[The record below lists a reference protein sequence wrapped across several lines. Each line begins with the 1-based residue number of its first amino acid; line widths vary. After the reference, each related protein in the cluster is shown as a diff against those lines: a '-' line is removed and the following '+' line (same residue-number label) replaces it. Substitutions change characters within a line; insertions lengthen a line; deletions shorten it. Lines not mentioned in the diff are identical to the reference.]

1 MAIPEN
7 PPLAR
12 DRLLLVAAETF
23 VENGFKATSIRKI
36 CERANV
42 NVAMVHYYF
51 RSKEDL
57 YLAVLDFARQQE
69 HEQKQEMADEAS
81 AADHD
86 GGPQEMLRGAIKRLV
101 CNLLTPGPASL
112 RTRLLAWELMDPSPA
127 IGAIADKDIKP
138 EHRLFA
144 DLVRDITG
152 DALDDNAIQR
162 CVFSIIGQA
171 VFYANARRIHEI
183 ATPEITYD
191 PAGIDMIAEH
201 VYRFSMAAL
210 IGLGGRSGI
219 AGTSQIN
226 QDPS

>member
-1 MAIPEN
+1 MATSDN
-7 PPLAR
+7 VLLAR
-12 DRLLLVAAETF
+12 ERLLQIAAETF

-51 RSKEDL
+51 RSKEEL

-69 HEQKQEMADEAS
+69 R
-81 AADHD
+81 AAAIDPELS
-86 GGPQEMLRGAIKRLV
+86 GAEVEPREKLRVAIKGLV
-101 CNLLTPGPASL
+101 FNLLNPGPSSL

-127 IGAIADKDIKP
+127 IGTIADRDIKP
-138 EHRLFA
+138 EHRYFA
-144 DLVRDITG
+144 DMIRRITG
-152 DALDDNAIQR
+152 DALDDDAIQR

-191 PAGIDMIAEH
+191 ATGIDMIAEH
-201 VYRFSMAAL
+201 VYLFSMAAL
-210 IGLGGRSGI
+210 NGLAGHHGPIGSATI
-219 AGTSQIN
+219 H
-226 QDPS
+226 QDPSQ